1 MAVRAP
7 PHVPGAAQRAAGGAG
22 LKRAEAAGV
31 EAGGT
36 DAGAP
41 FERSGAGAPI
51 AVPRHRDRRW
61 RLFRLAAGVA
71 LAAVVVG
78 VVGVRLYGELRSVQ
92 GTLVRAFR
100 LDARWL
106 AVTWTVQ
113 TVGAIL
119 MVDTWRRIVAAF
131 GVRARPAQHAQRYAL
146 AALAH
151 VVPGGIWTPLGRLA
165 AYGRADA
172 LAVGAATTIEWVVLG
187 VAGLVLYGATLPWAA
202 SAPPVGVGVLVVVA
216 ALALAAVQPAVFR
229 RLVELGGRLTGRR
242 TAVSAL
248 PAFDARHVRFW
259 LARGVGVLLFS
270 GVALYAFMRAVSPT
284 ASLPDAIGIGSLAV
298 ALGNLMGPLPLT
310 GLVKDLGMVLL
321 LEPLYGS
328 SAVALGLVVAWR
340 LWMIVVEVSWLVLAT
355 AWLRIARP
363 DDDGDCANPP

>member
-1 MAVRAP
+1 M
-7 PHVPGAAQRAAGGAG
+7 
-22 LKRAEAAGV
+22 
-31 EAGGT
+31 
-36 DAGAP
+36 
-41 FERSGAGAPI
+41 
-51 AVPRHRDRRW
+51 
-61 RLFRLAAGVA
+61 FRLAAGVV
-71 LAAVVVG
+71 LAVGVVG

-92 GTLVRAFR
+92 GTLASAFR

-113 TVGAIL
+113 TAGAIL

-202 SAPPVGVGVLVVVA
+202 SAPPVGVWVLVVVA
-216 ALALAAVQPAVFR
+216 AFALAAVQPVVFR
-229 RLVELGGRLTGRR
+229 RLVAFGGRLTGRR
-242 TAVSAL
+242 TAISTL
-248 PAFDARHVRFW
+248 PAFDGGHVRFW
-259 LARGVGVLLFS
+259 LARGVGVLMLS

-340 LWMIVVEVSWLVLAT
+340 LWMIAVEVSWLVLAT
-355 AWLRIARP
+355 AWVRIARP
-363 DDDGDCANPP
+363 DDEGG